1 MRTMFELL
9 LDAAAVLTIAYAS
22 FALARATCRRGRW
35 PWVALLGALAA
46 LNWLVSGWLDRT
58 VIVPVVAA
66 LLFLLSLT
74 GLAPDDSV
82 LGPTVSAQSRWFR
95 RGLSAAVL
103 GTVVGAATWGIGLL

>member
-1 MRTMFELL
+1 MFDLI

-35 PWVALLGALAA
+35 GWVAMLGVLAA
-46 LNWLVSGWLDRT
+46 LNWLVSGWLDRA
-58 VIVPVVAA
+58 IFVPLIAA

-82 LGPTVSAQSRWFR
+82 LGPKVSAQSRWFN
-95 RGLSAAVL
+95 RGLSSAVL
-103 GTVVGAATWGIGLL
+103 GTVVGAATYGARFL